1 MTRRSKASG
10 KLPKASRR
18 KGVAKRPKAAVS
30 RRRLS
35 ADDQKTEIA
44 RLRRELQQA
53 LEQQTTTSEV
63 LKVISRSTFDLQPVL
78 ESLLEKAIR
87 LCDADRGLIYRQDGC
102 RQLWPHR

>member
-18 KGVAKRPKAAVS
+18 KAVAKRGKAPAS
-30 RRRLS
+30 HRRS
-35 ADDQKTEIA
+35 SPIDQKTKIA
-44 RLRRELQQA
+44 RLRRELRLT
-53 LEQQTTTSEV
+53 LEQQSATSEV

-87 LCDADRGLIYRQDGC
+87 LCDADRGLIYRQDGDVY
-102 RQLWPHR
+102 R